1 MTNKIRLQNQK
12 TKPNLSSRKRGIVA
26 FIIDHFAL
34 TFLIVSMAFLAL
46 GTDFLNV
53 PNFSKITATMIAI
66 ILLGLLLYFGK
77 DSIKGISIGKWIMGI
92 MVRDKDNPEL
102 VPSFGKLLFR
112 NIFLII
118 WPVEFIVLAA
128 SEEKKRLGD
137 KLAKTIVV
145 KNPNKPSKT
154 PRIITLA
161 SVGIILISFLILFTG
176 SAMKRSDAYKV
187 AIENI
192 EQNQSILKE
201 TGGITGYGMMP
212 TRSIK
217 INNGFGQAELEIKV
231 LGTNKALNI
240 SVYLT
245 KEPNGKWELIELNK

>member
-1 MTNKIRLQNQK
+1 MSVNQK
-12 TKPNLSSRKRGIVA
+12 IKLNLSSRKRRIAA
-26 FIIDHFAL
+26 FIIDHFTM
-34 TFLIVSMAFLAL
+34 TFLIVSIVFLAL

-53 PNFSKITATMIAI
+53 PNFSKITATIIAVL
-66 ILLGLLLYFGK
+66 LLGFALYFGK

-137 KLAKTIVV
+137 KTAKTIVV

-154 PRIITLA
+154 ARIITLA
-161 SVGIILISFLILFTG
+161 SIVIVFITFLTLFTG
-176 SAMKRSDAYKV
+176 SAIKSSDAYKV

-212 TRSIK
+212 TGRIE

-231 LGTNKALNI
+231 LGTNKDLNI